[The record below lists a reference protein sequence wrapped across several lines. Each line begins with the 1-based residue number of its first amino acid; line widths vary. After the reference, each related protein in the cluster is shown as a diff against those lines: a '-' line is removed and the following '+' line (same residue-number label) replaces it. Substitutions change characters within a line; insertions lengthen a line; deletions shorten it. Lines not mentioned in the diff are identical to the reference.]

1 MFVPLAISK
10 FHQRSSCTVASLE
23 DISILDI
30 CRAVMWSSINPINL
44 YTIADASRNYAK
56 LGILWFADY
65 SKMLEMPLPT
75 YLWGETDGNYCL
87 ELLTFWICIW
97 TVIWRR
103 KEDNLIVIGL
113 FWDVYCKS
121 TLTAFSTSTEILW
134 LGQVA
139 GPHWTVYP
147 GLLYCIYAYWW
158 CDLKEDY
165 LMMVNFFFFFPHTSK
180 LALLPWSMTCGKKS
194 GMKSV
199 VVMDGHTNLHK

>member
-1 MFVPLAISK
+1 M
-10 FHQRSSCTVASLE
+10 
-23 DISILDI
+23 
-30 CRAVMWSSINPINL
+30 
-44 YTIADASRNYAK
+44 
-56 LGILWFADY
+56 
-65 SKMLEMPLPT
+65 
-75 YLWGETDGNYCL
+75 GNYCL

-121 TLTAFSTSTEILW
+121 TLTAFSISTEILW

-147 GLLYCIYAYWW
+147 GLLYWIYAYWW
-158 CDLKEDY
+158 CDIKEDY
-165 LMMVNFFFFFPHTSK
+165 LMMVNFFLFFFFPTPVNWPFCHD
-180 LALLPWSMTCGKKS
+180 LWCAGKKS

-199 VVMDGHTNLHK
+199 VVMDGHTNLRKQDECWYWEVWCFHEGKLSYVYLVVLTMLRTLRDF